1 MIFPQAY
8 HITFGV
14 YMARPPGSSK
24 PHVDRDHNTYGG
36 PLAPTDPE
44 REKQAREDAKESPV
58 KLTLEQRKC
67 VEAAIVDLAKR
78 YSWIIYAISANWNHV
93 HIVIAAPREGD
104 QLRDALK
111 AVASK
116 WLNKQ
121 FEKRTWW
128 AEGGSSKYLW
138 ENDYFDNAV
147 NYVKDQ
153 REF

>member
-1 MIFPQAY
+1 MVFPQAY

-14 YMARPPGSSK
+14 YMGRPPGSSR
-24 PHVDRDHNTYGG
+24 PHVDKDHNQYGQ
-36 PLAPTDPE
+36 PLAPIDPE
-44 REKQAREDAKESPV
+44 REQWAKDNAKESPV

-67 VEAAIVDLAKR
+67 VEAAIIDIASS
-78 YSWIIYAISANWNHV
+78 YGWIIYSICANFDHV
-93 HIVIAAPREGD
+93 HVVIGAPREGD
-104 QLRDALK
+104 QLRDAVK

-121 FEKRTWW
+121 FGKRTWW

-138 ENDYFDNAV
+138 DNAYFHNAV
-147 NYVKDQ
+147 KYVKDQ